1 MSLTL
6 PEPTEFEQA
15 LSARLQTLIC
25 EEIDRQG
32 GVISF
37 NRYMDMALY
46 TPGLGYYAAGA
57 QKFGAGGDF
66 ITAPELSPL
75 FSQCLAQQCNQILD
89 EINQGDI
96 LELGAGSGIMAAE
109 LLAELERQ
117 QSVPKH
123 YYILELS
130 AELKHRQQQT
140 LQEKVPDLLDRVV
153 WLDGLPQHF
162 SGIVLANEVLD
173 AMPVTCFEQRENTLF
188 ERGVTYEGDELLWAE
203 RPADTALTRTVLDC
217 EQIGWILP
225 YQSEINPA
233 LSAWFEALQASIQQA
248 VVILIDYGYP
258 RSEYYHPQR
267 QTGTLVCHYRH
278 HVTTDP
284 FQWPGLQDI
293 TANVDFTAVAEAGG
307 SAGFKLSGYTTQSWF
322 LMANGLET
330 FYLQAEAQSDRQ
342 RVELSRQI
350 KLLTLPSEMGERF
363 QVIAFSK
370 EVDLPLSSFTVR
382 DLSHRL

>member
-1 MSLTL
+1 MPLTL

-15 LSARLQTLIC
+15 LSARLQALIC

-32 GVISF
+32 GAISF
-37 NRYMDMALY
+37 GRYMDMALY

-66 ITAPELSPL
+66 ITAPELSSL
-75 FSQCLAQQCNQILD
+75 FSQCLAQQCRQILD
-89 EINQGDI
+89 ELGQGDI
-96 LELGAGSGIMAAE
+96 LELGAGSGIMAADI
-109 LLAELERQ
+109 LAELERQ

-123 YYILELS
+123 YFILELS

-140 LQEKVPDLLDRVV
+140 LQEKVPNLSDRAV
-153 WLDGLPQHF
+153 WLDSFPQNF
-162 SGIVLANEVLD
+162 SGVVLANEVLD
-173 AMPVTCFEQRENTLF
+173 AMPVTCFEKRDNTLL
-188 ERGVTYEGDELLWAE
+188 ERGVTYEGDVLLWAE
-203 RPADTALTRTVLDC
+203 RPADTALTQAVLDC
-217 EQIGWILP
+217 EQTGWVLP

-233 LSAWFEALQASIQQA
+233 LTAWFETLQASIQQA

-267 QTGTLVCHYRH
+267 QTGTLICHYRH
-278 HVTTDP
+278 HASTDP

-293 TANVDFTAVAEAGG
+293 TANVDFTAVAEAGSG
-307 SAGFKLSGYTTQSWF
+307 AGFELTGYTTQSWF

-330 FYLQAEAQSDRQ
+330 FYLQAEAQSERQ

-370 EVDLPLSSFTVR
+370 GVELPLSSFSVR
-382 DLSHRL
+382 DLSHKL